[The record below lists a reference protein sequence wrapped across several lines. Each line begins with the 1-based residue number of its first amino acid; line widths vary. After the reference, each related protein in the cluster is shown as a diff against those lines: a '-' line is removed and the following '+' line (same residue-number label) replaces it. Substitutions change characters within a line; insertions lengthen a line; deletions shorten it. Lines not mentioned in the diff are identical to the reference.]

1 MFDEIRGGTAP
12 TPTGDAEDL
21 FGLLDD
27 EEASDLVDLNL
38 ALRSERGLRR
48 TPPPMQQQRG
58 ERGARGAPAVAVE
71 VEPALSRS
79 PAKPAPTRYERPT
92 RAMISRFGAA
102 SGSGDD
108 DYDYDDERK
117 ASPARPAFD
126 ARDGAFASAPV
137 DFRPVGGVASPET
150 TLDLPPE
157 SPVGKAKASASP
169 AKLGQSR
176 SARSLLWSS
185 VESVGLDDDRGGGSF
200 DDDDP
205 PRLRDA
211 PPRPKPSSAR
221 GKPKLRRASPDKP
234 ASAKA
239 GRGNRGPVPDLV
251 VVNGSPS
258 ATKPAG
264 RKSAGSGG
272 RKHRDD
278 RDEHRGPGGLFRRD
292 GDDGPPRGD
301 RVASADPSQRS
312 WRSSSARG
320 HRSAVGA
327 AAASSA
333 KRGATR
339 QKINSA
345 SAAHRQQR
353 VKEFQV
359 LQGAAS
365 PASPR
370 LTVRS
375 RRDVADFDARRQ
387 PPPSPMAARYD
398 VDPPGG
404 VHEVLGSAIVGDDD
418 DWGETRDPGGGGFGD
433 WPPASPLGHFHRPPS
448 RQKGAFPTHLMAGD
462 GARRDLDDRYSR
474 RRGAWK
480 SNLQPDFNWLVSHTR
495 DEPPPRPS
503 PSPTRDAR
511 ASARDSARRRRDD
524 AAPKAAAANPG
535 GDRVVFEGDETKKTL
550 RRPPSRQKMPKAA
563 LFLDI
568 DTHKDAR
575 QLPLGPATFGAPKAR
590 ASGPGAWMRSK
601 MPRYAPGELVDEPHS
616 ARPDLAPKVADVA
629 DEPAPRGRKPSISQV
644 DAPAAPPA
652 VAPPAPTKSRAPEDD
667 VDRHHDPEAD
677 GFTAIDEPTPCP
689 FRIQVTQNDGRSTVL
704 LDDLGARAARAR
716 GGDVERRRGRRA
728 GGALE
733 RDRAPGRRAAAGLR
747 GPGRR
752 AGVRGGARR
761 ADADGQ
767 GVGLGALRRGRRRRG
782 PTRRRRTA
790 SRGGR
795 RPRARAAA
803 RPRAPAAPVG
813 DPVDLQARGAPRRDA
828 LAIFHG
834 GAHLG
839 GATPARKAS
848 AKVGAAIG
856 AYDFSG
862 KEELKRRLVAD
873 QAGLGGKGPLTLK
886 RSPKPVVERGT
897 SSPAVAAEP
906 EAAPPA
912 DAFGGLEL
920 AAPGS
925 GDSLG
930 SDEDDLLE
938 VASGSSFNDDDD
950 NQLGAQMLETNL
962 GEEFLSLFAP
972 ITH

>member
-1 MFDEIRGGTAP
+1 
-12 TPTGDAEDL
+12 
-21 FGLLDD
+21 
-27 EEASDLVDLNL
+27 
-38 ALRSERGLRR
+38 
-48 TPPPMQQQRG
+48 
-58 ERGARGAPAVAVE
+58 
-71 VEPALSRS
+71 
-79 PAKPAPTRYERPT
+79 
-92 RAMISRFGAA
+92 MISRFGAA

-117 ASPARPAFD
+117 ASPARGPA
-126 ARDGAFASAPV
+126 RGGASAPV

-185 VESVGLDDDRGGGSF
+185 VESVGLGG
-200 DDDDP
+200 DQ
-205 PRLRDA
+205 
-211 PPRPKPSSAR
+211 
-221 GKPKLRRASPDKP
+221 RR
-234 ASAKA
+234 
-239 GRGNRGPVPDLV
+239 
-251 VVNGSPS
+251 
-258 ATKPAG
+258 
-264 RKSAGSGG
+264 
-272 RKHRDD
+272 
-278 RDEHRGPGGLFRRD
+278 
-292 GDDGPPRGD
+292 
-301 RVASADPSQRS
+301 RS
-312 WRSSSARG
+312 WRSSSERG

-365 PASPR
+365 PRAAHGALPAQRRGLRRAAPAS
-370 LTVRS
+370 
-375 RRDVADFDARRQ
+375 
-387 PPPSPMAARYD
+387 PSPMAARYD

-462 GARRDLDDRYSR
+462 GARRDLDEDLDIRDEA
-474 RRGAWK
+474 GASDGAPEPVWK
-480 SNLQPDFNWLVSHTR
+480 SNLQPDFNAER
-495 DEPPPRPS
+495 DEPRREPVADARRAGVRARLRAAPPR
-503 PSPTRDAR
+503 
-511 ASARDSARRRRDD
+511 RRGLQGRGREPGRR
-524 AAPKAAAANPG
+524 
-535 GDRVVFEGDETKKTL
+535 RVVFEGDETKKTL

-563 LFLDI
+563 LFG
-568 DTHKDAR
+568 HRHAQDAR
-575 QLPLGPATFGAPKAR
+575 QLPLGPATFRAPKAQ
-590 ASGPGAWMRSK
+590 ASGRRGCGRRCRAGPAS
-601 MPRYAPGELVDEPHS
+601 PS
-616 ARPDLAPKVADVA
+616 ASPTAPDLAPKVADVA

-652 VAPPAPTKSRAPEDD
+652 VAPPAAYESRAPRAEDD

-704 LDDLGARAARAR
+704 LDDGARPRRAPPAAAASAAAKSARRRPGARPCTRTAPPAFEDLDDAPASAAAPPRTPTAKASDWEPAAGVAAGPRR
-716 GGDVERRRGRRA
+716 GGG
-728 GGALE
+728 
-733 RDRAPGRRAAAGLR
+733 PPRAAAAVRGR
-747 GPGRR
+747 GPPR
-752 AGVRGGARR
+752 VRGRQRPQSAIPSTYKHAALHGATPRHLPR
-761 ADADGQ
+761 GAHGAAPAQ
-767 GVGLGALRRGRRRRG
+767 GVGQGRRGHRRLRF
-782 PTRRRRTA
+782 
-790 SRGGR
+790 
-795 RPRARAAA
+795 
-803 RPRAPAAPVG
+803 
-813 DPVDLQARGAPRRDA
+813 L
-828 LAIFHG
+828 
-834 GAHLG
+834 
-839 GATPARKAS
+839 
-848 AKVGAAIG
+848 
-856 AYDFSG
+856 G

-886 RSPKPVVERGT
+886 RSPKPVVERST

>member
-1 MFDEIRGGTAP
+1 M
-12 TPTGDAEDL
+12 
-21 FGLLDD
+21 
-27 EEASDLVDLNL
+27 
-38 ALRSERGLRR
+38 
-48 TPPPMQQQRG
+48 
-58 ERGARGAPAVAVE
+58 
-71 VEPALSRS
+71 
-79 PAKPAPTRYERPT
+79 
-92 RAMISRFGAA
+92 
-102 SGSGDD
+102 
-108 DYDYDDERK
+108 
-117 ASPARPAFD
+117 
-126 ARDGAFASAPV
+126 

-301 RVASADPSQRS
+301 RVASADPSQRC

-462 GARRDLDDRYSR
+462 GARRDLDEDLDIRDDA
-474 RRGAWK
+474 GA
-480 SNLQPDFNWLVSHTR
+480 SDGAPER

-524 AAPKAAAANPG
+524 AASKAAAANPG

-601 MPRYAPGELVDEPHS
+601 MPRYAPGEPVDEPHS

-652 VAPPAPTKSRAPEDD
+652 VAPPAAYESRAPRAEDD

-704 LDDLGARAARAR
+704 LDDLGARAAHAPPAAATSSGDEVDAPAAPWSATVHPDGAPPPAFEDLDDAPASAAAPAAR
-716 GGDVERRRGRRA
+716 TPTAKASDWEPFAAGVADGGPDATEADRLARRPPSAGAGRRA
-728 GGALE
+728 SAGRQRPQSAIPSTSGA
-733 RDRAPGRRAAAGLR
+733 
-747 GPGRR
+747 
-752 AGVRGGARR
+752 
-761 ADADGQ
+761 
-767 GVGLGALRRGRRRRG
+767 
-782 PTRRRRTA
+782 
-790 SRGGR
+790 R
-795 RPRARAAA
+795 RPRARRRPRSARPSAPTTSRGRRSSSGASSRTRRVWAA
-803 RPRAPAAPVG
+803 R
-813 DPVDLQARGAPRRDA
+813 
-828 LAIFHG
+828 
-834 GAHLG
+834 
-839 GATPARKAS
+839 
-848 AKVGAAIG
+848 
-856 AYDFSG
+856 
-862 KEELKRRLVAD
+862 
-873 QAGLGGKGPLTLK
+873 GP
-886 RSPKPVVERGT
+886 
-897 SSPAVAAEP
+897 
-906 EAAPPA
+906 
-912 DAFGGLEL
+912 
-920 AAPGS
+920 
-925 GDSLG
+925 
-930 SDEDDLLE
+930 
-938 VASGSSFNDDDD
+938 
-950 NQLGAQMLETNL
+950 
-962 GEEFLSLFAP
+962 
-972 ITH
+972 

>member
-58 ERGARGAPAVAVE
+58 ERGERAAHRRSPSKLN
-71 VEPALSRS
+71 PALSRS

-117 ASPARPAFD
+117 ASPAGPAFD
-126 ARDGAFASAPV
+126 ARDGAFASVGGGGGGTWRAASASLGEAPAANGSAWGGGGRDDWRPGEAGTSAPV

-185 VESVGLDDDRGGGSF
+185 VESVGLDDDRGGGSL

-239 GRGNRGPVPDLV
+239 GRGIG
-251 VVNGSPS
+251 
-258 ATKPAG
+258 A
-264 RKSAGSGG
+264 
-272 RKHRDD
+272 H
-278 RDEHRGPGGLFRRD
+278 
-292 GDDGPPRGD
+292 
-301 RVASADPSQRS
+301 PSQRS

-359 LQGAAS
+359 VQGAAS
-365 PASPR
+365 PRAR
-370 LTVRS
+370 GS
-375 RRDVADFDARRQ
+375 RCAPARVADFDARRQ

-462 GARRDLDDRYSR
+462 GARRDLDEDLDIRDDA
-474 RRGAWK
+474 GASDGAPEPVWK
-480 SNLQPDFNWLVSHTR
+480 SNLQPDFNAGR
-495 DEPPPRPS
+495 DEPRRPS

-524 AAPKAAAANPG
+524 AASKAAAANPG

-590 ASGPGAWMRSK
+590 ASGHGAWMRSK
-601 MPRYAPGELVDEPHS
+601 MPRYAPGEPVDEPHS

-652 VAPPAPTKSRAPEDD
+652 VAPPAAYESRAPRAEDD

-689 FRIQVTQNDGRSTVL
+689 FRIQVTQNDGRSTRREVDAPAAPWSATVHPDGAPPPAFED
-704 LDDLGARAARAR
+704 LDDAPASAAAPAARTPTAKAS
-716 GGDVERRRGRRA
+716 DWEPFA
-728 GGALE
+728 
-733 RDRAPGRRAAAGLR
+733 
-747 GPGRR
+747 
-752 AGVRGGARR
+752 
-761 ADADGQ
+761 
-767 GVGLGALRRGRRRRG
+767 GRRRRG
-782 PTRRRRTA
+782 PDATEADRL
-790 SRGGR
+790 
-795 RPRARAAA
+795 AAA
-803 RPRAPAAPVG
+803 AVRGRGPPRVRGRQRPQSAIPSTYKHAA
-813 DPVDLQARGAPRRDA
+813 LHGATPR
-828 LAIFHG
+828 AIFHG
-834 GAHLG
+834 GAPFG

-862 KEELKRRLVAD
+862 KEELKRRL
-873 QAGLGGKGPLTLK
+873 
-886 RSPKPVVERGT
+886 
-897 SSPAVAAEP
+897 P

>member
-1 MFDEIRGGTAP
+1 
-12 TPTGDAEDL
+12 
-21 FGLLDD
+21 
-27 EEASDLVDLNL
+27 
-38 ALRSERGLRR
+38 
-48 TPPPMQQQRG
+48 
-58 ERGARGAPAVAVE
+58 
-71 VEPALSRS
+71 
-79 PAKPAPTRYERPT
+79 
-92 RAMISRFGAA
+92 MISRFGAA

-117 ASPARPAFD
+117 
-126 ARDGAFASAPV
+126 ASAPV

-462 GARRDLDDRYSR
+462 GARRDLDEDLDIRDDAGASDGAPEPVWKSPPR
-474 RRGAWK
+474 ASEPVAAPCSATRGRPRATPRGAAAT
-480 SNLQPDFNWLVSHTR
+480 TR
-495 DEPPPRPS
+495 PPRPR
-503 PSPTRDAR
+503 PRTRAAT
-511 ASARDSARRRRDD
+511 ASSSRARDQ
-524 AAPKAAAANPG
+524 
-535 GDRVVFEGDETKKTL
+535 KTL

-601 MPRYAPGELVDEPHS
+601 MPRYAPGELRRRAPQ
-616 ARPDLAPKVADVA
+616 RPDLAPKVADVA
-629 DEPAPRGRKPSISQV
+629 DEPAPRAASRRSPRSTRRPRRRPSRRQRPTGRGL
-644 DAPAAPPA
+644 A
-652 VAPPAPTKSRAPEDD
+652 EGG
-667 VDRHHDPEAD
+667 VDRHHDPRPTASRPSTSRRPAPSASRSRRTTAGPRCSSTTSACARHSAASGGGVGGGEVGAPAAPWSATVHPD
-677 GFTAIDEPTPCP
+677 GAPPPAFED
-689 FRIQVTQNDGRSTVL
+689 
-704 LDDLGARAARAR
+704 LDDAPASAAAPAARTPTAKASDWEPFALASPAR
-716 GGDVERRRGRRA
+716 GPE
-728 GGALE
+728 
-733 RDRAPGRRAAAGLR
+733 
-747 GPGRR
+747 
-752 AGVRGGARR
+752 
-761 ADADGQ
+761 
-767 GVGLGALRRGRRRRG
+767 
-782 PTRRRRTA
+782 RRRRTA
-790 SRGGR
+790 SRRPPSAGAGR
-795 RPRARAAA
+795 RASAGRQRPQSAIPSTYKHAALHGATPR
-803 RPRAPAAPVG
+803 
-813 DPVDLQARGAPRRDA
+813 
-828 LAIFHG
+828 AIFHG
-834 GAHLG
+834 GAHFG

-886 RSPKPVVERGT
+886 RSPKPVVERST

>member
-58 ERGARGAPAVAVE
+58 ERGERAAHRRSPSKLN
-71 VEPALSRS
+71 PALSRS

-117 ASPARPAFD
+117 ASPAAAFD
-126 ARDGAFASAPV
+126 ARRCVRAV

-239 GRGNRGPVPDLV
+239 GRGIGPVPDLV

-312 WRSSSARG
+312 WRSSSRATGRRAG
-320 HRSAVGA
+320 RA
-327 AAASSA
+327 A
-333 KRGATR
+333 G
-339 QKINSA
+339 
-345 SAAHRQQR
+345 
-353 VKEFQV
+353 
-359 LQGAAS
+359 
-365 PASPR
+365 
-370 LTVRS
+370 
-375 RRDVADFDARRQ
+375 RR
-387 PPPSPMAARYD
+387 AARAL
-398 VDPPGG
+398 
-404 VHEVLGSAIVGDDD
+404 E
-418 DWGETRDPGGGGFGD
+418 
-433 WPPASPLGHFHRPPS
+433 
-448 RQKGAFPTHLMAGD
+448 
-462 GARRDLDDRYSR
+462 RR
-474 RRGAWK
+474 
-480 SNLQPDFNWLVSHTR
+480 
-495 DEPPPRPS
+495 
-503 PSPTRDAR
+503 
-511 ASARDSARRRRDD
+511 
-524 AAPKAAAANPG
+524 
-535 GDRVVFEGDETKKTL
+535 
-550 RRPPSRQKMPKAA
+550 A
-563 LFLDI
+563 L
-568 DTHKDAR
+568 
-575 QLPLGPATFGAPKAR
+575 
-590 ASGPGAWMRSK
+590 
-601 MPRYAPGELVDEPHS
+601 
-616 ARPDLAPKVADVA
+616 
-629 DEPAPRGRKPSISQV
+629 
-644 DAPAAPPA
+644 
-652 VAPPAPTKSRAPEDD
+652 EDD

-704 LDDLGARAARAR
+704 LDDPRAARAAAAAR
-716 GGDVERRRGRRA
+716 ERRRGRRA

-767 GVGLGALRRGRRRRG
+767 GVGLGAAAGVARG
-782 PTRRRRTA
+782 PRRD
-790 SRGGR
+790 GGG
-795 RPRARAAA
+795 PPRAAA
-803 RPRAPAAPVG
+803 AVRGRGPPRVRGRQRPQSAIPSTYKHAA
-813 DPVDLQARGAPRRDA
+813 LHGATPR
-828 LAIFHG
+828 AIFHG
-834 GAHLG
+834 GAHFA

-886 RSPKPVVERGT
+886 RSP
-897 SSPAVAAEP
+897 
-906 EAAPPA
+906 
-912 DAFGGLEL
+912 
-920 AAPGS
+920 
-925 GDSLG
+925 